1 MPQLNTGFAFVSGG
15 GLRMGQV
22 VGASDRRGENP
33 VGRPFRT
40 QNVLATLYNVLG
52 IDPATTFP
60 DHNTTG
66 RSFCSDPSVHRRA
79 DLRFAF
85 REHRDREGAE
95 HKKRSLSVVAL
106 MFSNYAKRRR
116 GSCP

>member
-1 MPQLNTGFAFVSGG
+1 LRAHFVAEFARIPVGRWRGDSTPDGRGHWHNTGFAFISGG

-60 DHNTTG
+60 DHNGRPLFLLKQTG
-66 RSFCSDPSVHRRA
+66 PI
-79 DLRFAF
+79 
-85 REHRDREGAE
+85 AE
-95 HKKRSLSVVAL
+95 LI
-106 MFSNYAKRRR
+106 
-116 GSCP
+116 